1 MSVVLTD
8 HLIVD
13 EFLRDPMQSELLSLA
28 LESGLIDQ
36 LASTDFIDH
45 PNLCLPPS
53 VDKAGADFFIASL
66 VHSGVLE
73 RSSSGNSIGLSAR
86 FQKALPFRDLLE
98 VKLSLARLVAADFS
112 QHRILDFLAGDETFF
127 RESRLFE
134 LFDYSR
140 CHEITPQNCMA
151 TSRWMQLTTTL
162 TRYES
167 LTILDRYRFDEHKLW
182 VDVGGNSGE
191 LAAQVVARHR
201 SLHATVFDLPV
212 VCEVG
217 RKHLRSHPDRSR
229 IHFHAGDFRADAIPR
244 DVDLITCKSLLHDWP
259 IAHVNA
265 ILRQAFDSL
274 LPGGQL
280 VIFEREQ
287 CDDVAKR
294 FCFGMLPVLMF
305 FRSYRPPEI
314 YQTMLAS
321 LGFGEITYQ
330 QVMLDWPFAIIT
342 ATKP

>member
-1 MSVVLTD
+1 MIVALTD

-13 EFLRDPMQSELLSLA
+13 EFLRDPMQSELLSVA
-28 LESGLIDQ
+28 IESGLIDQ
-36 LASTDFIDH
+36 LASAGFTDHRRLF
-45 PNLCLPPS
+45 LPPLA
-53 VDKAGADFFIASL
+53 DKAGTDFFIASL

-73 RSSSGNSIGLSAR
+73 RSSLSDSIGLSAKFR
-86 FQKALPFRDLLE
+86 KALVFRDLLE
-98 VKLSLARLVAADFS
+98 VKLCLARLVAADFS
-112 QHRILDFLAGDETFF
+112 QHRLLNFLSGDATFF
-127 RESRLFE
+127 RESQLFE

-140 CHEITPQNCMA
+140 CHEITPQNCIA

-167 LTILDRYRFDEHKLW
+167 LTVLDRYRFERHRAW
-182 VDVGGNSGE
+182 VDLGGNSGE
-191 LAAQVVARHR
+191 LAAQVLARHPALR
-201 SLHATVFDLPV
+201 ATIFDLPV

-217 RKHLRSHPDRSR
+217 RRHLRSHPDRSR
-229 IHFHAGDFRADAIPR
+229 IDFYAGDFLANAIPR

-265 ILRQAFDSL
+265 ILQQVFDSL
-274 LPGGQL
+274 LPGGRL

-305 FRSYRPPEI
+305 FRSYRPSDI
-314 YQTMLAS
+314 YKTILKS

-330 QVMLDWPFAIIT
+330 QVVLDWPFSLIT
-342 ATKP
+342 ALKP